1 MKFYA
6 SEAMSSF
13 DGVLEDWELSKFYL
27 FSDQIFIGAIQSY
40 ENNGNIINV
49 YFSNEGEVLLFIDPR
64 TNVPLTFEAILK
76 NIIKPM
82 LKRVDDI
89 GTYAVANPEEVIA
102 RGGLE
107 KQIKTI
113 TMKTKDREFTPEF
126 LAYDEQGVF
135 DAYFEESDLEDID
148 ARLED
153 IELLVEDI
161 LEIEEERHQV
171 EMTNIS
177 E

>member
-1 MKFYA
+1 MKYFDT
-6 SEAMSSF
+6 EKMTSF
-13 DGVLEDWELSKFYL
+13 EDVLEDWELTKFYL
-27 FSDQIFIGAIQSY
+27 FSDQIFIGAIQTY
-40 ENNGNIINV
+40 ENNGNKVNV
-49 YFSNEGEVLLFIDPR
+49 YFSNEGEALVFIDPR

-82 LKRVDDI
+82 LKRVDEV
-89 GTYAVANPEEVIA
+89 GTYTVANPEEVIA

-113 TMKTKDREFTPEF
+113 TIKTKNREFTPEF

-135 DAYFEESDLEDID
+135 DAYFEASDLEDID
-148 ARLED
+148 DRLED
-153 IELLVEDI
+153 IELLVEAI
-161 LEIEEERHQV
+161 LEIEEERHQQ
-171 EMTNIS
+171 EMTNFP

>member
-1 MKFYA
+1 MKYYA
-6 SEAMSSF
+6 TDKMTSF

-27 FSDQIFIGAIQSY
+27 FSDQIFIGAIQTY
-40 ENNGNIINV
+40 ENNGNFVNV
-49 YFSNEGEVLLFIDPR
+49 YFSNEGEALVFIDPR

-82 LKRVDDI
+82 LKKVDDI
-89 GTYAVANPEEVIA
+89 GTYSVANPEEVIA
-102 RGGLE
+102 FGGLE

-113 TMKTKDREFTPEF
+113 TIKTRDKEFTPEF

-135 DAYFEESDLEDID
+135 DAYFEGSDLDDID
-148 ARLED
+148 TRLDD

-161 LEIEEERHQV
+161 LEIEEERHQQ
-171 EMTNIS
+171 EMTNFP